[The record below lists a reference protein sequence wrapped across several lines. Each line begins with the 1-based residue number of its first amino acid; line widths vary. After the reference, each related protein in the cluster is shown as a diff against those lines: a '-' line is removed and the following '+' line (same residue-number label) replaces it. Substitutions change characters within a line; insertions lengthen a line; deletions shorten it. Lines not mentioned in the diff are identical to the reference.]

1 MLENQ
6 MKHPSGRRKMT
17 GMHTQEGRG
26 LETVSPWAIVKQK
39 TSCLNEESHIVVAVV
54 GMMAAKI

>member
-1 MLENQ
+1 